1 MNSHQVA
8 AELNLSL
15 AEFQKIE
22 DSIASILG
30 LSRDSEGNFEY
41 GKEDLAN
48 LKEVFVDQ
56 NAGSK
61 KQDIPNGIVESEES
75 EQWKQ
80 DMSPTLDT
88 GAPSKISLSS
98 VDSKGPKWSQM
109 NFDEQ
114 LRSDSMDLNE
124 SLESSSE
131 EVTEPPVHEAKVHTP
146 RDTRLQIPG
155 FERLRRDE
163 SGEVR
168 MADYDHAWNPNARKV
183 PRHTGNLNRQFDA
196 PYPISTD
203 ESNRFSVDRGTPMQ
217 HVESTPDSKENIEK
231 RLRELEM
238 QDLHHLR
245 EENLFIKKENLA
257 LRKEIQTLEN
267 IVRNQD
273 HDRLYL
279 VQRLNEK
286 FTLKRLL
293 QWRLHGEDSFS
304 GHAVDNS

>member
-15 AEFQKIE
+15 NEFQKIE

-41 GKEDLAN
+41 GAEDLAN
-48 LKEVFVDQ
+48 LKEVFLDQ
-56 NAGSK
+56 HSGSK
-61 KQDIPNGIVESEES
+61 KQDIPMGIAKSEES

-80 DMSPTLDT
+80 NMAPILDS
-88 GAPSKISLSS
+88 GAPSKISLGTNASER
-98 VDSKGPKWSQM
+98 PNWSQPVT
-109 NFDEQ
+109 NNLDQVSLTKTTEESQESTDEVQ
-114 LRSDSMDLNE
+114 
-124 SLESSSE
+124 
-131 EVTEPPVHEAKVHTP
+131 VPPVHEARVHTP

-168 MADYDHAWNPNARKV
+168 MADYEHAWNRNSLKH
-183 PRHTGNLNRQFDA
+183 PRTTGNLNQQFKA
-196 PYPISTD
+196 PYPVAPEEPRNLT
-203 ESNRFSVDRGTPMQ
+203 SNSEGLENNVPP
-217 HVESTPDSKENIEK
+217 SLDSKESIEK

-267 IVRNQD
+267 IIRNQD
-273 HDRLYL
+273 NDRLYL

-293 QWRLHGEDSFS
+293 QWKLHGEDSF
-304 GHAVDNS
+304 GGRLADNS

>member
-8 AELNLSL
+8 TELNLSL

-30 LSRDSEGNFEY
+30 LSRDSDGNYEY
-41 GKEDLAN
+41 GLEDLAN

-56 NAGSK
+56 HTSST
-61 KQDIPNGIVESEES
+61 KQDNPMRIAKSEES

-80 DMSPTLDT
+80 DMVPTLDS
-88 GAPSKISLSS
+88 GAPSKISLGAANFEKPNW
-98 VDSKGPKWSQM
+98 SKLAADG
-109 NFDEQ
+109 
-114 LRSDSMDLNE
+114 LNE
-124 SLESSSE
+124 SDSTESNQENSQDAE
-131 EVTEPPVHEAKVHTP
+131 EVTAPQVSEARVHTP

-168 MADYDHAWNPNARKV
+168 LADYEHAWNRNQYKV
-183 PRHTGNLNRQFDA
+183 PASTINLNQQFKA
-196 PYPISTD
+196 PYPVTSDVPGTFSPSQEGSISNLPP
-203 ESNRFSVDRGTPMQ
+203 S
-217 HVESTPDSKENIEK
+217 PDSKENIEK

-245 EENLFIKKENLA
+245 EESLFIKKENLA

-267 IVRNQD
+267 IIRNQD
-273 HDRLYL
+273 QDRLYL

-286 FTLKRLL
+286 FTLRRLL
-293 QWRLHGEDSFS
+293 QWKFHGEDSFS
-304 GHAVDNS
+304 GHLADNS

>member
-1 MNSHQVA
+1 MNH
-8 AELNLSL
+8 LN
-15 AEFQKIE
+15 
-22 DSIASILG
+22 
-30 LSRDSEGNFEY
+30 RP
-41 GKEDLAN
+41 
-48 LKEVFVDQ
+48 LK
-56 NAGSK
+56 K
-61 KQDIPNGIVESEES
+61 
-75 EQWKQ
+75 
-80 DMSPTLDT
+80 
-88 GAPSKISLSS
+88 
-98 VDSKGPKWSQM
+98 
-109 NFDEQ
+109 
-114 LRSDSMDLNE
+114 
-124 SLESSSE
+124 
-131 EVTEPPVHEAKVHTP
+131 VTEPPVHEAKVHTP

-267 IVRNQD
+267 IVRNKD
-273 HDRLYL
+273 HDRLCL

-286 FTLKRLL
+286 FTLSVFCNGNFMEK
-293 QWRLHGEDSFS
+293 DSFS

>member
-1 MNSHQVA
+1 MNSYQVA

-15 AEFQKIE
+15 TEFQKIE

-56 NAGSK
+56 NVGSK
-61 KQDIPNGIVESEES
+61 KQDDPSGIVESEES
-75 EQWKQ
+75 EQWKEE
-80 DMSPTLDT
+80 MTPTLDS
-88 GAPSKISLSS
+88 GAPSKLSLGVPSS
-98 VDSKGPKWSQM
+98 KRPKWSQIAI
-109 NFDEQ
+109 DDHE
-114 LRSDSMDLNE
+114 E
-124 SLESSSE
+124 SPSNDVSCD
-131 EVTEPPVHEAKVHTP
+131 EVTPPPRQEAKVNTP

-168 MADYDHAWNPNARKV
+168 MADYDHAWNPHTRKE
-183 PRHTGNLNRQFDA
+183 PRTSGNLNRQFDA
-196 PYPISTD
+196 PYPLSSQETSSFTSGR
-203 ESNRFSVDRGTPMQ
+203 EGLAQNLHSSQ
-217 HVESTPDSKENIEK
+217 DSKENIEK

-267 IVRNQD
+267 IIRNQD

-293 QWRLHGEDSFS
+293 QWKFHGEESFS

>member
-41 GKEDLAN
+41 GIEDLAN

-56 NAGSK
+56 NVASK
-61 KQDIPNGIVESEES
+61 KQDDPNGIVKSEES

-80 DMSPTLDT
+80 EMSPTLDT
-88 GAPSKISLSS
+88 GAPSKLSLGSAA
-98 VDSKGPKWSQM
+98 SKRPNWSQM
-109 NFDEQ
+109 TINDNDKLQFEDLDKSNE
-114 LRSDSMDLNE
+114 LSSDQ
-124 SLESSSE
+124 
-131 EVTEPPVHEAKVHTP
+131 VTAPPIHEARVHTP

-168 MADYDHAWNPNARKV
+168 MADYDHAWNPQVRREPVA
-183 PRHTGNLNRQFDA
+183 TGNLNRQFDA
-196 PYPISTD
+196 PYPVSAD
-203 ESNRFSVDRGTPMQ
+203 DLDGFSAGRGDSSKNTNSSQ
-217 HVESTPDSKENIEK
+217 DSKESIEK

-267 IVRNQD
+267 IIRNQD

-293 QWRLHGEDSFS
+293 QWKFHGEDSFT

>member
-41 GKEDLAN
+41 GMEDLAN

-56 NAGSK
+56 NVASK
-61 KQDIPNGIVESEES
+61 KQDDPNGIVKSEES

-80 DMSPTLDT
+80 EMSSTLDN
-88 GAPSKISLSS
+88 GAPSKLSLG
-98 VDSKGPKWSQM
+98 SKRPNWSQM
-109 NFDEQ
+109 AINDNENQQFEGIDE
-114 LRSDSMDLNE
+114 SDKL
-124 SLESSSE
+124 SSDQ
-131 EVTEPPVHEAKVHTP
+131 VTAPPIHEARVHTP
-146 RDTRLQIPG
+146 RDTRLKIPG

-168 MADYDHAWNPNARKV
+168 MADYGHAWNPHTRKE
-183 PRHTGNLNRQFDA
+183 PRMTGNLNQQFDA
-196 PYPISTD
+196 PHPIPADDISG
-203 ESNRFSVDRGTPMQ
+203 FSAARGDSLQ
-217 HVESTPDSKENIEK
+217 HLNSSQDSKENIEK

-267 IVRNQD
+267 IIRNQD

-293 QWRLHGEDSFS
+293 QWKFHGEDSFN
-304 GHAVDNS
+304 GHTVDNS

>member
-15 AEFQKIE
+15 NEFQKIE

-41 GKEDLAN
+41 GAEDLSN
-48 LKEVFVDQ
+48 LKEVFLDQ
-56 NAGSK
+56 HSGSK
-61 KQDIPNGIVESEES
+61 KQDVPMGIAKSEES

-80 DMSPTLDT
+80 SMAPILDS
-88 GAPSKISLSS
+88 GAPSKISLGTN
-98 VDSKGPKWSQM
+98 DSERPNWSQPVI
-109 NFDEQ
+109 NNLDQASLTRATDESQ
-114 LRSDSMDLNE
+114 E
-124 SLESSSE
+124 SID
-131 EVTEPPVHEAKVHTP
+131 EVQVPPVHEARVHTP

-168 MADYDHAWNPNARKV
+168 MADYEHAWNRNSLKP
-183 PRHTGNLNRQFDA
+183 PRATGNLNQQFKA
-196 PYPISTD
+196 PYPVAPEEPRNLAPNGEELENNIPPSL
-203 ESNRFSVDRGTPMQ
+203 
-217 HVESTPDSKENIEK
+217 DSKESIEK

-267 IVRNQD
+267 IIRNQD
-273 HDRLYL
+273 NDRLYL

-293 QWRLHGEDSFS
+293 QWKLHGEDSFG
-304 GHAVDNS
+304 GHMADNS